1 MSKATEKIN
10 AVTNHI
16 KQNKGPIIA
25 IISIVVIVIIVIT
38 VIMFRRRKHQSLR
51 PVFCTSPTLC
61 KSAQTFPPD
70 KLIPLGSV
78 YSFSYH
84 FFIYINNY
92 TYQYGAL
99 KEVFSKG
106 DKDYACPS
114 FWLDSKINDGIFNI
128 MTGNGMKSFRLKN
141 IDVRRWCHIA
151 ICVREGEA
159 DLYYKGK
166 LAYTG
171 ILGDYCK
178 INEDSLYI
186 GRNGGFDG
194 LLYRL
199 QYTPDFLTPQQVAN
213 FASKSPPINKKY
225 FS

>member
-1 MSKATEKIN
+1 MFAPQILFQCRAFATDTRKYVKFQIVNVIN
-10 AVTNHI
+10 
-16 KQNKGPIIA
+16 KPIPNA
-25 IISIVVIVIIVIT
+25 
-38 VIMFRRRKHQSLR
+38 H
-51 PVFCTSPTLC
+51 
-61 KSAQTFPPD
+61 
-70 KLIPLGSV
+70 GSRN
-78 YSFSYH
+78 S
-84 FFIYINNY
+84 
-92 TYQYGAL
+92 
-99 KEVFSKG
+99 G